1 TLQFKNVSF
10 GYEDTPV
17 LEKISF
23 TAKNNQKI
31 AFVGPSGS
39 GKSTIFSLIERY
51 YSVWSGS
58 ITIDNIDIENIP
70 LSEYR
75 RGMGYV
81 AQESAIISG
90 TIKDNI
96 TYGLKAGEYT
106 DEDIERAVK
115 QSYTSEFID
124 ELPDGILTEVGER
137 GVKLS
142 GGQRQRIAI
151 AR

>member
-1 TLQFKNVSF
+1 KSGGLEDVSLAYKTLQFKNVSF
-10 GYEDTPV
+10 GYGDTPV

-75 RGMGYV
+75 SGIGYV

-90 TIKDNI
+90 TKI
-96 TYGLKAGEYT
+96 GRASCR
-106 DEDIERAVK
+106 ERCIGWK
-115 QSYTSEFID
+115 W
-124 ELPDGILTEVGER
+124 R
-137 GVKLS
+137 
-142 GGQRQRIAI
+142 
-151 AR
+151 